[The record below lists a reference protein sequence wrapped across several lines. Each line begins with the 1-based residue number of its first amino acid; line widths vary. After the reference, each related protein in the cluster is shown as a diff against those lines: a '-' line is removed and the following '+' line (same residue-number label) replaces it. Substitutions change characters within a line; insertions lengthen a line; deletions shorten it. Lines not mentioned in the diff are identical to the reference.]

1 MPGRR
6 RLDVLTVSECCLI
19 KLLPY
24 ILFEKC
30 INILALEMASPGNRH
45 CANCIIGTF
54 SFRLEFYAVV
64 MLLTFILIIISIP
77 SPRQSFIPG
86 LKHSFS
92 ANPSHRSLPFLLQD

>member
-30 INILALEMASPGNRH
+30 INILALET
-45 CANCIIGTF
+45 GTV
-54 SFRLEFYAVV
+54 RIV
-64 MLLTFILIIISIP
+64 
-77 SPRQSFIPG
+77 
-86 LKHSFS
+86 
-92 ANPSHRSLPFLLQD
+92 